1 MFGSKSVAAAA
12 ALVLASAVV
21 AGQDKGVRASNGW
34 VKLPASGEAQT
45 MAFVTLE
52 NPAMYEINITSATAD
67 AAGKVELR
75 DAGRSVTFIN
85 VPAYGR
91 VDMSEMGAHLL
102 LSGLTKPLKNGDT
115 VTLTLSTDMDV
126 TLSVPAVVRRE

>member
-1 MFGSKSVAAAA
+1 MFVTKSVAAAA

-21 AGQDKGVRASNGW
+21 AGQDKGVKASNGW
-34 VKLPASGEAQT
+34 VKLPASGGAQT

-67 AAGKVELR
+67 AAGNVELR
-75 DAGRSVTFIN
+75 DDGRSVTFIN

-91 VDMSEMGAHLL
+91 VDMSETGAHLL
-102 LSGLTKPLKNGDT
+102 LNGLTKPLKNGDT